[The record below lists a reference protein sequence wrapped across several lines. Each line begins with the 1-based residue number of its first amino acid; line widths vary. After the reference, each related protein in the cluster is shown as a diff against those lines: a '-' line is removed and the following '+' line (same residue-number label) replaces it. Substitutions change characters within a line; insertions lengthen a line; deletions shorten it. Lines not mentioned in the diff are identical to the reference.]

1 MMKYPI
7 DTTHG
12 HTVSELEALL
22 EDSCDIFDDF
32 VVLERRSMGGWTN
45 INIRGNSSDF
55 EFVLKL
61 PWSNIHYKTNPYT
74 QLYKLGVQYARL
86 NIAPH
91 PIEMGR
97 LRDSTSTPYLLIE
110 YVEGT
115 TLSSIMDASSDQLL
129 SLKESLRILRSENPE
144 GIPRFRSPAE
154 YLVAIHNKVE
164 SNPQLLDASPEVQS
178 IIDKYTPLFN
188 QAEGRIEIMGYWN
201 GDVMHGDLWIPNI
214 LFRPGQEAVLLDFDA
229 CAYGDSRYDLSY
241 LIEGKQLAQVP
252 QLIDETAINYV
263 SSLRPLVLS
272 CLIDWCID
280 RLLCMEAGIVEPNL
294 NTPEIRNNVLS
305 YTNSMI
311 ERLKELLP
319 T

>member
-1 MMKYPI
+1 MKYPI
-7 DTTHG
+7 ETTHG

-110 YVEGT
+110 YVEAQINFSRSRNPLGFYG
-115 TLSSIMDASSDQLL
+115 LKIQRAFHDSGLLL
-129 SLKESLRILRSENPE
+129 SIWSLYIT
-144 GIPRFRSPAE
+144 
-154 YLVAIHNKVE
+154 K
-164 SNPQLLDASPEVQS
+164 
-178 IIDKYTPLFN
+178 
-188 QAEGRIEIMGYWN
+188 
-201 GDVMHGDLWIPNI
+201 
-214 LFRPGQEAVLLDFDA
+214 
-229 CAYGDSRYDLSY
+229 
-241 LIEGKQLAQVP
+241 
-252 QLIDETAINYV
+252 
-263 SSLRPLVLS
+263 
-272 CLIDWCID
+272 
-280 RLLCMEAGIVEPNL
+280 
-294 NTPEIRNNVLS
+294 
-305 YTNSMI
+305 
-311 ERLKELLP
+311 
-319 T
+319 